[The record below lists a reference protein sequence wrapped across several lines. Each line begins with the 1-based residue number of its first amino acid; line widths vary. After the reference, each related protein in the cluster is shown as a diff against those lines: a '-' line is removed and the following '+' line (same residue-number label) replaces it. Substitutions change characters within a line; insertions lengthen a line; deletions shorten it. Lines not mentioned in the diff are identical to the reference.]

1 MRAYEVMIIIDVDV
15 DDAGVRQQIA
25 KATEI
30 VEAEGGKVATTDLWG
45 RRRFAYAINHKNEG
59 IYVVLQITTPA
70 GNLDSLDRAL
80 RLADEV
86 VRHKIIRLPE
96 REAEKRGL
104 LGAGAAPAAAGDA

>member
-45 RRRFAYAINHKNEG
+45 RRRFAA
-59 IYVVLQITTPA
+59 TA
-70 GNLDSLDRAL
+70 R
-80 RLADEV
+80 
-86 VRHKIIRLPE
+86 
-96 REAEKRGL
+96 
-104 LGAGAAPAAAGDA
+104 PAAACGSERSTR

>member
-1 MRAYEVMIIIDVDV
+1 MRAYEVMIIIDTDV
-15 DDAGVRQQIA
+15 DDAGVRQLLA

-45 RRRFAYAINHKNEG
+45 RRRFVYQINHKHEG
-59 IYVVLQITTPA
+59 IYVVLEITTPA
-70 GNLDSLDRAL
+70 SNINSLDRAL

-96 REAEKRGL
+96 REAERRGL
-104 LGAGAAPAAAGDA
+104 LGAGASAAAGDG